1 MAFQFSLATVLRVR
15 GIIEEREEGKL
26 QKILFD
32 ISKVFENLERIDVQ
46 LAETD
51 ASRRADVLKLSI
63 GLQVHA
69 SYEEVNQLKQRR
81 KDLASQIQELEQAR
95 DSQLV
100 VYDAARRDREMLTDM
115 QEKKRTAYDSDISKR
130 EQKVLDD
137 NYIARRGRP

>member
-1 MAFQFSLATVLRVR
+1 MAFQFALATVLRVR

-32 ISKVFENLERIDVQ
+32 ISKIFENLERVDVL

-51 ASRRADVLKLSI
+51 ASRQADVLKPSI

-69 SYEEVNQLKQRR
+69 SYEEVSQLKQRR
-81 KDLASQIQELEQAR
+81 KDLALQIQELEQAR
-95 DSQLV
+95 DIQLI
-100 VYDAARRDREMLTDM
+100 VYDAARRDREMLADM
-115 QEKKRTAYDSDISKR
+115 REKKRTAYDSEISKR

-137 NYIARRGRP
+137 NYIARRGRA

>member
-1 MAFQFSLATVLRVR
+1 MAFQFALATVLRVR

-32 ISKVFENLERIDVQ
+32 ISKVFDELERADAQ

-51 ASRRADVLKLSI
+51 ASRQADVLKPYI

-69 SYEEVNQLKQRR
+69 SYGEVKELKQRR
-81 KDLASQIQELEQAR
+81 KDLAAKIQVLEEVR
-95 DSQLV
+95 DKQLL

-115 QEKKRTAYDSDISKR
+115 REKKRTAYDSDVSKR
-130 EQKVLDD
+130 EQKILDD
-137 NYIARRGRP
+137 NYIARRGRC